1 MSVPAPD
8 NSLDASRGAATKPDV
23 EHDVR
28 AHVEPAV
35 DTDAFRRAVGHFAT
49 GVTVVTTRLDGVD
62 HAMTASAFTSVSLEP
77 VLVLVCVEKE
87 ARFHE
92 GKENAHNPLDSSKFP
107 LHLLQHHLDNPI
119 LPHLD
124 SNTELTTT
132 TEDERTIANKLERE
146 EKRENEDEKLSEE
159 DRARKIDATLPAKL
173 HGNEPSKGA
182 KLDQELRE
190 EEQAEL
196 ERKGKA

>member
-1 MSVPAPD
+1 MSGQSNVG
-8 NSLDASRGAATKPDV
+8 NSQVYEAGDQR
-23 EHDVR
+23 
-28 AHVEPAV
+28 
-35 DTDAFRRAVGHFAT
+35 
-49 GVTVVTTRLDGVD
+49 TVSN
-62 HAMTASAFTSVSLEP
+62 AELEQQK
-77 VLVLVCVEKE
+77 KE

-92 GKENAHNPLDSSKFP
+92 GKENAHNPLDSK
-107 LHLLQHHLDNPI
+107 
-119 LPHLD
+119 
-124 SNTELTTT
+124 
-132 TEDERTIANKLERE
+132 DERTIANKLERE

>member
-1 MSVPAPD
+1 MHTCTVLGQAP
-8 NSLDASRGAATKPDV
+8 SL
-23 EHDVR
+23 
-28 AHVEPAV
+28 
-35 DTDAFRRAVGHFAT
+35 
-49 GVTVVTTRLDGVD
+49 
-62 HAMTASAFTSVSLEP
+62 
-77 VLVLVCVEKE
+77 
-87 ARFHE
+87 
-92 GKENAHNPLDSSKFP
+92 SSCCTFVFD
-107 LHLLQHHLDNPI
+107 QYTNI
-119 LPHLD
+119 I
-124 SNTELTTT
+124 
-132 TEDERTIANKLERE
+132 TEDERSIANKLERE